1 MSSAA
6 YQPVQKQFP
15 KATETDPKKMNDS
28 MLEQFIK
35 YQYHRTAHA
44 YEQLDY
50 AIRLS
55 MRGETPDHSIR
66 SYRLEWVK
74 QYDRL
79 QAALDEKATRA
90 ISMR

>member
-6 YQPVQKQFP
+6 YKPVQKDYP

-28 MLEQFIK
+28 MLAAFIK
-35 YQYHRTAHA
+35 YQYQRTAHA
-44 YEQLDY
+44 YEKLDY
-50 AIRLS
+50 AIRIS

-66 SYRLEWVK
+66 WYRIEWGK

-79 QAALDEKATRA
+79 QAALDVKAERA